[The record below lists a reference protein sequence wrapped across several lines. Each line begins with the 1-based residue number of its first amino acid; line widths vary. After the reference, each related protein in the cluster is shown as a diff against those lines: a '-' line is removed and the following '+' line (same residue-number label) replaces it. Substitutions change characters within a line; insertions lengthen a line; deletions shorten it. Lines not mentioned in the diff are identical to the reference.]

1 MDGSLNSSH
10 LNQKPSWLQSVVGLH
25 ASFVLNTHTAISP
38 NRDESH
44 LSLTR
49 LITMTLLWLLVVLQP
64 SVRHPCKMCQK
75 RRNNRKL
82 ERFYDAKY
90 IDKRII
96 GSSKKPKTASGQE
109 LSSGRRTRNTACVP
123 WRSRKTKAVPTYEFI
138 EEKKSWRLEGASAAS
153 VIRYNPWTM
162 FSIKAKSV

>member
-90 IDKRII
+90 IDKRSI
-96 GSSKKPKTASGQE
+96 GLSNPKTVSGQE
-109 LSSGRRTRNTACVP
+109 LSSGRRTRNKNKSGPNLRIYRGKKIRAIRKKYSSQALSTTTFRCSELE
-123 WRSRKTKAVPTYEFI
+123 SRKI
-138 EEKKSWRLEGASAAS
+138 HS
-153 VIRYNPWTM
+153 
-162 FSIKAKSV
+162 